1 MRSPS
6 LWLGAVLVGTVL
18 LVAAFAPW
26 LSTYSPDAM
35 DMSNRLAGPSG
46 EHVLGTDNFG
56 RDLWTR
62 IAHGA
67 RVSLAV
73 SLGSVSIA
81 VLLGGTVGLVSGYFR
96 GRVDTVLMRIVDLF
110 LGFPPFILAMALVA
124 ALGSGAQSVTVA
136 LAAVFWTET
145 ARLVRAITLSEVERD
160 YVAAARAAG
169 ARHYRIITRH
179 LLPRVLGPLS
189 ILATLSIGTAIV
201 AEAGLSF
208 LGFGIQP
215 PAPTWGWT
223 LAYGVRYLRS
233 DMWLAT
239 VPGLAILWTVLGF
252 NLLGNGLRDRLDP
265 RGLARR

>member
-6 LWLGAVLVGTVL
+6 LCLGAVLVGTIL
-18 LVAAFAPW
+18 FVAAFAPW

-35 DMSNRLAGPSG
+35 DMSNRLAPPSG

-62 IAHGA
+62 MAYGA
-67 RVSLAV
+67 RISLAV
-73 SLGSVSIA
+73 SLSSVSIA
-81 VLLGGTVGLVSGYFR
+81 VLLGGAVGLVSGYFR

-223 LAYGVRYLRS
+223 LAYGVRYLRT

-252 NLLGNGLRDRLDP
+252 NLLGDGLRDRLDP

>member
-1 MRSPS
+1 
-6 LWLGAVLVGTVL
+6 
-18 LVAAFAPW
+18 
-26 LSTYSPDAM
+26 
-35 DMSNRLAGPSG
+35 
-46 EHVLGTDNFG
+46 
-56 RDLWTR
+56 
-62 IAHGA
+62 
-67 RVSLAV
+67 
-73 SLGSVSIA
+73 
-81 VLLGGTVGLVSGYFR
+81 
-96 GRVDTVLMRIVDLF
+96 MRIVDLF

-252 NLLGNGLRDRLDP
+252 NLLGDGLRDRLDP